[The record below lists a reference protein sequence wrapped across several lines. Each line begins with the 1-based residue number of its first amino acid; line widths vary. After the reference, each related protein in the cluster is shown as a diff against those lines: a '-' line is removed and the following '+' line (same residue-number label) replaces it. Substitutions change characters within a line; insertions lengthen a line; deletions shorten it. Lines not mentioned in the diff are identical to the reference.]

1 MPQSRSKALVL
12 GIPRALPNIKPVD
25 EQSIADVGRIIS
37 SVKTVVAHQHVQ
49 AVNTPREKCN
59 ALPGARERLAV
70 RAAGSFDRGHRRW
83 HPTPTRPPSVSRI
96 EALDQHRARLTVDS
110 DPRLPVY
117 RSKRKT
123 R

>member
-1 MPQSRSKALVL
+1 MRLRPQMTHVGAARDESQPSICGQCVEMPQSRSKALVL

-83 HPTPTRPPSVSRI
+83 HSTP
-96 EALDQHRARLTVDS
+96 
-110 DPRLPVY
+110 
-117 RSKRKT
+117 
-123 R
+123 